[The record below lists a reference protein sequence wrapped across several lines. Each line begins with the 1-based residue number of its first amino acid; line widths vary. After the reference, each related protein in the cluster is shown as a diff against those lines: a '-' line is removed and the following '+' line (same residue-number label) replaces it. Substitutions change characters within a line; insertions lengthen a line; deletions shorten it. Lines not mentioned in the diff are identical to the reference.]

1 MRPQHG
7 YAAAVSTRVI
17 ARRYTLEVP
26 EPAAPGSTV
35 WRGRDSTNGGA
46 VVVTLLDEHP
56 EVDTTLAALVAV
68 RHPALPVVLD
78 HGIDGVTRYVVTPA
92 RTGQSARARLLA
104 AGRLDAADA
113 AEAGAELADALAA
126 LHARGL
132 VQGAFDLDRIAAD
145 ETGPLRLEDLATGGL
160 ARPADQPDDDLRQ
173 LATVLRDLLGLSA
186 DANPLE
192 AEGVPPRLAGLLQS
206 LASFTPPPARDARDA
221 LRRVAREST
230 AGWEPFAG
238 MSAAAPVAAEQ
249 SVGDAPVG
257 PRNRGLKLVVA
268 ALAVAVLVLAVI
280 VAIGLVNRR
289 DADQRAAQ
297 TVLPGPITTVIDSNT
312 VEGGSVIETAT
323 AAIETTTAAVT
334 QPAGPSRTPRALRI
348 ATVTPLDPA
357 GDTTENNDQARFAID
372 GSPKTGW
379 STEIYKQ
386 GAIQKK
392 LGVGLELHLAVPSR
406 LRRIALV
413 SAPVGATVVIYGVR
427 GTPPTKA
434 PRDWPQLT
442 DPKELKRATSL
453 IPIRHVAPLT
463 DILIWI
469 TGLPPVKGG
478 YAVTFND
485 IRLTGVPIGA

>member
-1 MRPQHG
+1 M
-7 YAAAVSTRVI
+7 STRVI

-26 EPAAPGSTV
+26 EPASPGSTV

-56 EVDTTLAALVAV
+56 AVDTTLAALVAV

-78 HGIDGVTRYVVTPA
+78 HGVDGITRYVVTPA
-92 RTGQSARARLLA
+92 RTGQSARARLLV

-113 AEAGAELADALAA
+113 AEVAAELADALAT

-132 VQGAFDLDRIAAD
+132 VQGSFDLDRIVAD

-173 LATVLRDLLGLSA
+173 LAAVLRDLMGLSA

-192 AEGVPPRLAGLLQS
+192 AEGVPARLAGLLQS
-206 LASFTPPPARDARDA
+206 FASFTPPPASDARDA
-221 LRRVAREST
+221 LRRVARES
-230 AGWEPFAG
+230 AAAWEPFADE
-238 MSAAAPVAAEQ
+238 SATAPVAGTLP
-249 SVGDAPVG
+249 VGDTS
-257 PRNRGLKLVVA
+257 PRSHNRGLKLVVA

-348 ATVTPLDPA
+348 ATITPLDPA

-379 STEIYKQ
+379 STEIYKP
-386 GAIQKK
+386 GVIEKK
-392 LGVGLELHLAVPSR
+392 RGVGLQLHLAVPSR
-406 LRRIALV
+406 VRRLAIT
-413 SAPVGATVVIYGVR
+413 SAPAGATVVIYGVR
-427 GTPPTKA
+427 GTPPPKA
-434 PRDWPQLT
+434 PRDWTQLT
-442 DPKELKRATSL
+442 DPKELKRATAVV
-453 IPIRHVAPLT
+453 PIRRVAPLT
-463 DILIWI
+463 DVLIWI

-478 YAVTFND
+478 YGVTFND
-485 IRLTGVPIGA
+485 IRLTGVPTGA